1 MERTKINL
9 NESATTVIAVGSV
22 EDEGPFGD
30 FTDTVTCDCVCL
42 FTVRNKGSKM
52 VLEVLRKEN

>member
-1 MERTKINL
+1 MERSKINL

-22 EDEGPFGD
+22 EDEGSFGD

-42 FTVRNKGSKM
+42 VI
-52 VLEVLRKEN
+52 VLEIRAQKWFLKC